1 MSEIK
6 TLTKKKSAMN
16 ELIKRLSSA
25 PLPKLNPD
33 EQRKPVFWLHYEA
46 VKGRYP
52 LDDETAVYFVNGSGF
67 VLDRVCRTPIP
78 KFSSLTEF
86 EPQAPHPNFDHTEVR
101 PGEAVVIDA
110 HDYFYDKDAY
120 LCADV
125 TLRHEKIGTLRIIGE
140 TRKGTISE
148 GVLLWDTGEPGT
160 PKIKVL
166 HLDPNDDDTKKEQA
180 WADHL
185 RYNPFLG
192 REEDE

>member
-1 MSEIK
+1 
-6 TLTKKKSAMN
+6 MN

-78 KFSSLTEF
+78 KFSSLTES
-86 EPQAPHPNFDHTEVR
+86 EPGTPHPNFDHTEVK

-110 HDYFYDKDAY
+110 YDYFYDKDAY

-125 TLRHEKIGTLRIIGE
+125 TLRHEKIGRLRIIGE

-166 HLDPNDDDTKKEQA
+166 YLDPNDDDTKKEQA